1 MIKVKIN
8 SEVSELNSLSELEP
22 LKSLVANVKPKVTKR
37 QATTTFIF
45 AYQIEG
51 NKCKY
56 LTVNSGNLPA
66 NCQKYEQQATSHA
79 SALSLFKKQVRVETG
94 VNNFSLLPI

>member
-1 MIKVKIN
+1 MIKIKIN
-8 SEVSELNSLSELEP
+8 SEVSEINSLSELEP
-22 LKSLVANVKPKVTKR
+22 LKSLVANAKPKVTKR
-37 QATTTFIF
+37 QPKHTFAF

-56 LTVNSGNLPA
+56 LTINSGNLPA
-66 NCQKYEQQATSHA
+66 NCQRYDQPATSHA

-94 VNNFSLLPI
+94 VNNFSLLN